1 MNNDYMNDEM
11 EIDLIELLKHLLR
24 NIKTILVVTLV
35 CGLITFGVTQ
45 FILPKSY
52 TSSTDITI
60 MPQGELLDYTSYLN
74 GNVVLQRVGSEM
86 NIDVDTLLQ
95 NIVITRDESNPYNY
109 NITIITNNPK
119 LSCRVVKNVVKAFKK
134 EMMSDLG
141 LSSVA
146 IVNEAQIN
154 TTPVSPDVKK
164 NTLIGTLIGLVLSVL
179 YFVLRFLFNKH
190 FINDKEVEMFLGVDV
205 LAEIPMEKQENFIV
219 KNKASSNAYRR
230 LRTNIEYN
238 SKYPNVHSICLASAN
253 KGSGTTT
260 IACNLAITF
269 VANHSKVLLIDCN
282 INKPTI
288 NKYFSIDNALGLSD
302 MLLNQDYS
310 NYYRYCTNFKDD
322 HSNNLLYVMGTG
334 RKVKNTLDLLSS
346 RYFQEF
352 METMKDQFDFIVV
365 DCPSI
370 EDSNDVIPVGHIVD
384 GTILVVS
391 LPETEKN
398 NAKKALQQLNRNG
411 VNVIG
416 TVLNKVE

>member
-35 CGLITFGVTQ
+35 CGLIPFGVTQ

-74 GNVVLQRVGSEM
+74 GNVVLERVGSET

-109 NITIITNNPK
+109 NITITTNNPK

-146 IVNEAQIN
+146 IVNEAQLN

-190 FINDKEVEMFLGVDV
+190 FINDKEIEMFLGVDV
-205 LAEIPMEKQENFIV
+205 LAEIPMEK
-219 KNKASSNAYRR
+219 
-230 LRTNIEYN
+230 
-238 SKYPNVHSICLASAN
+238 
-253 KGSGTTT
+253 
-260 IACNLAITF
+260 
-269 VANHSKVLLIDCN
+269 
-282 INKPTI
+282 
-288 NKYFSIDNALGLSD
+288 
-302 MLLNQDYS
+302 
-310 NYYRYCTNFKDD
+310 
-322 HSNNLLYVMGTG
+322 
-334 RKVKNTLDLLSS
+334 
-346 RYFQEF
+346 
-352 METMKDQFDFIVV
+352 
-365 DCPSI
+365 
-370 EDSNDVIPVGHIVD
+370 
-384 GTILVVS
+384 
-391 LPETEKN
+391 
-398 NAKKALQQLNRNG
+398 
-411 VNVIG
+411 
-416 TVLNKVE
+416 

>member
-24 NIKTILVVTLV
+24 NIKTILVVTLD

-74 GNVVLQRVGSEM
+74 GNVVLERVGSET

-109 NITIITNNPK
+109 NITTTTNNPK

-205 LAEIPMEKQENFIV
+205 LAEIPMEK
-219 KNKASSNAYRR
+219 
-230 LRTNIEYN
+230 
-238 SKYPNVHSICLASAN
+238 
-253 KGSGTTT
+253 
-260 IACNLAITF
+260 
-269 VANHSKVLLIDCN
+269 
-282 INKPTI
+282 
-288 NKYFSIDNALGLSD
+288 
-302 MLLNQDYS
+302 
-310 NYYRYCTNFKDD
+310 
-322 HSNNLLYVMGTG
+322 
-334 RKVKNTLDLLSS
+334 
-346 RYFQEF
+346 
-352 METMKDQFDFIVV
+352 
-365 DCPSI
+365 
-370 EDSNDVIPVGHIVD
+370 
-384 GTILVVS
+384 
-391 LPETEKN
+391 
-398 NAKKALQQLNRNG
+398 
-411 VNVIG
+411 
-416 TVLNKVE
+416 

>member
-35 CGLITFGVTQ
+35 SGLITFGVTQ

-74 GNVVLQRVGSEM
+74 GNVVLERVGSET

-109 NITIITNNPK
+109 NITTTTNNPK
-119 LSCRVVKNVVKAFKK
+119 LSYRVVKNVVKAFKK
-134 EMMSDLG
+134 EMMSDLS

-146 IVNEAQIN
+146 IVNEAQVN

-205 LAEIPMEKQENFIV
+205 LAEIPMEK
-219 KNKASSNAYRR
+219 
-230 LRTNIEYN
+230 
-238 SKYPNVHSICLASAN
+238 
-253 KGSGTTT
+253 
-260 IACNLAITF
+260 
-269 VANHSKVLLIDCN
+269 
-282 INKPTI
+282 
-288 NKYFSIDNALGLSD
+288 
-302 MLLNQDYS
+302 
-310 NYYRYCTNFKDD
+310 
-322 HSNNLLYVMGTG
+322 
-334 RKVKNTLDLLSS
+334 
-346 RYFQEF
+346 
-352 METMKDQFDFIVV
+352 
-365 DCPSI
+365 
-370 EDSNDVIPVGHIVD
+370 
-384 GTILVVS
+384 
-391 LPETEKN
+391 
-398 NAKKALQQLNRNG
+398 
-411 VNVIG
+411 
-416 TVLNKVE
+416 

>member
-1 MNNDYMNDEM
+1 MNNDYMNDGI

-24 NIKTILVVTLV
+24 NIKTIQVVTLF

-74 GNVVLQRVGSEM
+74 GNVVLERVGSET

-109 NITIITNNPK
+109 NITITTNNPK

-146 IVNEAQIN
+146 IVNEAQVN

-205 LAEIPMEKQENFIV
+205 LAEIPMEK
-219 KNKASSNAYRR
+219 
-230 LRTNIEYN
+230 
-238 SKYPNVHSICLASAN
+238 
-253 KGSGTTT
+253 
-260 IACNLAITF
+260 
-269 VANHSKVLLIDCN
+269 
-282 INKPTI
+282 
-288 NKYFSIDNALGLSD
+288 
-302 MLLNQDYS
+302 
-310 NYYRYCTNFKDD
+310 
-322 HSNNLLYVMGTG
+322 
-334 RKVKNTLDLLSS
+334 
-346 RYFQEF
+346 
-352 METMKDQFDFIVV
+352 
-365 DCPSI
+365 
-370 EDSNDVIPVGHIVD
+370 
-384 GTILVVS
+384 
-391 LPETEKN
+391 
-398 NAKKALQQLNRNG
+398 
-411 VNVIG
+411 
-416 TVLNKVE
+416 

>member
-35 CGLITFGVTQ
+35 CGLIAFGVTQ
-45 FILPKSY
+45 FVLPKSY

-74 GNVVLQRVGSEM
+74 GNVVLERVGSET
-86 NIDVDTLLQ
+86 NIDVDTLLK

-109 NITIITNNPK
+109 NITITTNNPK

-146 IVNEAQIN
+146 IVNEAQVN

-205 LAEIPMEKQENFIV
+205 LAEIPMEK
-219 KNKASSNAYRR
+219 
-230 LRTNIEYN
+230 
-238 SKYPNVHSICLASAN
+238 
-253 KGSGTTT
+253 
-260 IACNLAITF
+260 
-269 VANHSKVLLIDCN
+269 
-282 INKPTI
+282 
-288 NKYFSIDNALGLSD
+288 
-302 MLLNQDYS
+302 
-310 NYYRYCTNFKDD
+310 
-322 HSNNLLYVMGTG
+322 
-334 RKVKNTLDLLSS
+334 
-346 RYFQEF
+346 
-352 METMKDQFDFIVV
+352 
-365 DCPSI
+365 
-370 EDSNDVIPVGHIVD
+370 
-384 GTILVVS
+384 
-391 LPETEKN
+391 
-398 NAKKALQQLNRNG
+398 
-411 VNVIG
+411 
-416 TVLNKVE
+416 

>member
-35 CGLITFGVTQ
+35 CGLISFEVTQ

-74 GNVVLQRVGSEM
+74 GNVVLERVGSET
-86 NIDVDTLLQ
+86 NIGVDTLLQ

-109 NITIITNNPK
+109 NITITTNNPK

-146 IVNEAQIN
+146 IVNEAQVN

-179 YFVLRFLFNKH
+179 YFVLCFLFNKH

-205 LAEIPMEKQENFIV
+205 LAEIPMEK
-219 KNKASSNAYRR
+219 
-230 LRTNIEYN
+230 
-238 SKYPNVHSICLASAN
+238 
-253 KGSGTTT
+253 
-260 IACNLAITF
+260 
-269 VANHSKVLLIDCN
+269 
-282 INKPTI
+282 
-288 NKYFSIDNALGLSD
+288 
-302 MLLNQDYS
+302 
-310 NYYRYCTNFKDD
+310 
-322 HSNNLLYVMGTG
+322 
-334 RKVKNTLDLLSS
+334 
-346 RYFQEF
+346 
-352 METMKDQFDFIVV
+352 
-365 DCPSI
+365 
-370 EDSNDVIPVGHIVD
+370 
-384 GTILVVS
+384 
-391 LPETEKN
+391 
-398 NAKKALQQLNRNG
+398 
-411 VNVIG
+411 
-416 TVLNKVE
+416 

>member
-35 CGLITFGVTQ
+35 SGLITFGVTQ

-74 GNVVLQRVGSEM
+74 GNVVLERVGSET

-109 NITIITNNPK
+109 NITTTTNNSK
-119 LSCRVVKNVVKAFKK
+119 LSYRVVKNVVKAFKK
-134 EMMSDLG
+134 EMMSDLS

-146 IVNEAQIN
+146 IVNEAQVN

-205 LAEIPMEKQENFIV
+205 LAEIPMEK
-219 KNKASSNAYRR
+219 
-230 LRTNIEYN
+230 
-238 SKYPNVHSICLASAN
+238 
-253 KGSGTTT
+253 
-260 IACNLAITF
+260 
-269 VANHSKVLLIDCN
+269 
-282 INKPTI
+282 
-288 NKYFSIDNALGLSD
+288 
-302 MLLNQDYS
+302 
-310 NYYRYCTNFKDD
+310 
-322 HSNNLLYVMGTG
+322 
-334 RKVKNTLDLLSS
+334 
-346 RYFQEF
+346 
-352 METMKDQFDFIVV
+352 
-365 DCPSI
+365 
-370 EDSNDVIPVGHIVD
+370 
-384 GTILVVS
+384 
-391 LPETEKN
+391 
-398 NAKKALQQLNRNG
+398 
-411 VNVIG
+411 
-416 TVLNKVE
+416 